1 MADAKQEF
9 DDVVEIE
16 FDSADITLINL
27 IHERGFL
34 AVTDMHALP
43 VLDPSVSSQLFR
55 VPRELLV
62 YLGFGLD
69 MVSKEVDQPNLQH
82 ALQQTLKKIRPY
94 IEGLAAGT
102 ESNGDEY

>member
-1 MADAKQEF
+1 MAGSKEF

-16 FDSADITLINL
+16 LDAAEIKLMDL

-34 AVTDMHALP
+34 DVTDMHALP
-43 VLDPSVSSQLFR
+43 VLDPSASSQVFR

-62 YLGFGLD
+62 YVGFGLD
-69 MVSKEVDQPNLQH
+69 MVSMEVDQPNLQH

-102 ESNGDEY
+102 ESNEDEY